1 VVNVDEKNRQD
12 IIIDELEAITGEQL
26 YRRFKD
32 GDNGAF
38 EELVELY
45 EDEMS
50 RFVYGI
56 VRDNHETEHIV
67 IDTFAQLVLNKK
79 SFEGKSSLKT
89 YIFGIA
95 KNLSMKSM
103 KERGQDRHVS
113 FDEIAEL
120 DIGIREK
127 AFTALEKKADSDR
140 VINAMRNLKSDYHAV
155 LALLYYEDMS
165 YKEAAKVMNK
175 SEKQIKDLAYR
186 AKTALKKIL
195 DQRSQSREV
204 IENSTSN

>member
-1 VVNVDEKNRQD
+1 MDEKNRQD